1 MANLKPFYENVNKI
15 ARSESPETAEEKR
28 YPKKLHERHVETVL
42 EKNMYI
48 KAAMVT
54 ELVQMGYS
62 LELIEKIL
70 KVDADTLDSLL

>member
-1 MANLKPFYENVNKI
+1 MDHMKEGL
-15 ARSESPETAEEKR
+15 EKVE
-28 YPKKLHERHVETVL
+28 KKRNQKRVHERQVETVL

-70 KVDADTLDSLL
+70 KVDADTLDNLL